1 MSKRFVIDT
10 SIAKSAGR
18 EDAVHPTSQNCRN
31 FLLAILDNGHCLVLT
46 PDISAE
52 WKTHASSFTQE
63 WRATMYQKGRIY
75 LGNVPQLLELKQEVL
90 NCCET
95 VHIQKIVE
103 KDWLLVEAALAY
115 DKLIASYEQK
125 CYRHFKTVSF
135 QVTQLQTIC
144 WLNLMEQSEA
154 VFSWLENGAR
164 EREEAQFYLRP
175 PQS

>member
-46 PDISAE
+46 PDISVE

-75 LGNVPQLLELKQEVL
+75 QGNVPQLLELKQEVL

-115 DKLIASYEQK
+115 DNIVSSIEKRVYTHLHNIS
-125 CYRHFKTVSF
+125 FKVNELG
-135 QVTQLQTIC
+135 VLL
-144 WLNLMEQSEA
+144 WLNPDTQREA

-164 EREEAQFYLRP
+164 ERDEAQFYLRP